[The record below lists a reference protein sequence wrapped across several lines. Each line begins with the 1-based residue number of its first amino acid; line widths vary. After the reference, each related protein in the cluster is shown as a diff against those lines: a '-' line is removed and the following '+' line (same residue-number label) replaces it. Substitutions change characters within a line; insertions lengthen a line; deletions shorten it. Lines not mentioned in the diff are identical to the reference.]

1 MKQVR
6 VNIGNKSYLCDYL
19 ETDSDKKI
27 GLMNVEYLPPD
38 RGALF
43 VWDDEDTR
51 QMWMKNTHIPL
62 DMIAI
67 NAQNEVIMVYPAQPL
82 NEELISFIGAK
93 YILEVNQN
101 SGIEVGDDFDI
112 DESDDLNKYVMKILA
127 PDGSTQFN
135 LQGGE
140 RIFSRISTRQMVKWA
155 KKAEAAKDD
164 PKEFERLCKRLGKR
178 CFRELYDQDHREPE
192 YVSVPE

>member
-1 MKQVR
+1 MEQKLILV
-6 VNIGNKSYLCDYL
+6 GNKSYKCKIAKS
-19 ETDSDKKI
+19 EEDKRR
-27 GLMNVEYLPPD
+27 GLMDIKYLPPD
-38 RGALF
+38 EGMLF
-43 VWDDEDTR
+43 EWNEEDTR

-67 NAQNEVIMVYPAQPL
+67 NKDNEVIMVYPAQPL
-82 NEELISFIGAK
+82 NEELISFMGAK
-93 YILEVNQN
+93 YILEVNQD

-140 RIFSRISTRQMVKWA
+140 RIFSRISTRQMIKWA
-155 KKAEAAKDD
+155 KKAEAVKNDE
-164 PKEFERLCKRLGKR
+164 KEFERICKRLGKR
-178 CFRELYDQDHREPE
+178 CFRELYDQDHRNPE